1 MKKDSSTDT
10 AIDIIKVPD
19 GKVDM
24 DATRN
29 LPEIEALVKTL
40 HEIIIEDE
48 KNNPDK
54 PVSIGIISPFRA
66 QVEQLKISVPKVLSD
81 YMIKKTPD

>member
-48 KNNPDK
+48 KN
-54 PVSIGIISPFRA
+54 
-66 QVEQLKISVPKVLSD
+66 
-81 YMIKKTPD
+81 

>member
-1 MKKDSSTDT
+1 MKKGFDQRL
-10 AIDIIKVPD
+10 ALEMVNVPD

-48 KNNPDK
+48 KKNSDK

-66 QVEQLKISVPKVLSD
+66 QVEQLKLSVRKFCL
-81 YMIKKTPD
+81 II